1 MSKFIT
7 KNTTKD
13 TNTIADP
20 IPKVVFVVPYRNRPQ
35 HKFFFSNYLT
45 SILKGSEL
53 ENSYEIYFSHQCDA
67 RSFNRGGTKNIGF
80 LAVKQKYPNDY
91 QNMTF
96 VFNDIDTVPF
106 SNIFDYCTISGI
118 VKHFYGFK
126 YALGG
131 IVSITGKDFERIN
144 GYPNFWGWGMEDNV
158 LQKRCESAG
167 LIINREQFYPIGSP
181 DILQLFDGL
190 SRLIN
195 KKDPWRATHDNGID
209 GIQTIHKLTYEIDT
223 ESKNPVDNIHIVET
237 DKIFV
242 INIDTFMTG
251 NRFEH
256 DNYFQYDLREPPRK
270 IINPDR
276 IKTTRSSNN
285 VIDDW
290 TNIPFYPT
298 AAKKK
303 EMIQEYGKA
312 KAEEII
318 EYSYTNSVDP
328 TVAVMPPSP
337 PINHNQRQG
346 QNHNINQNQNQGRAS
361 LAQIQQYN
369 QLMQQM
375 NSNTRIIPP
384 NINKFSPA
392 YSRIIAA
399 KPRASKSAN
408 IGLGGVY

>member
-13 TNTIADP
+13 TNTNATKDS

-91 QNMTF
+91 QNITF

-167 LIINREQFYPIGSP
+167 LMINRDQFYPIGSP
-181 DILQLFDGL
+181 DILQLFDGV

-303 EMIQEYGKA
+303 EMIQEYGQA

-337 PINHNQRQG
+337 PINHNQIQG
-346 QNHNINQNQNQGRAS
+346 HNQNQGRAS

>member
-1 MSKFIT
+1 MSSKVA
-7 KNTTKD
+7 
-13 TNTIADP
+13 TIAKAV
-20 IPKVVFVVPYRNRPQ
+20 PKVIFIVPYRNRPQ

-45 SILKGSEL
+45 SVLKGSEIDL
-53 ENSYEIYFSHQCDA
+53 NYEIYFSHQCDA
-67 RSFNRGGTKNIGF
+67 RSFNRGATKNIGF
-80 LAVKQKYPNDY
+80 IAVKEKYPDDY

-96 VFNDIDTVPF
+96 VFNDIDTIPF
-106 SNIFDYCTISGI
+106 SNIFDYRTTSGT

-131 IVSITGKDFERIN
+131 IVAITGHDFELTN

-167 LIINREQFYPIGSP
+167 LTINRDQFYPIGSP
-181 DILQLFDGL
+181 DILQLFDGV

-209 GIQTIHKLTYEIDT
+209 GIQTIHKLLCSIDM
-223 ESKNPVDNIHIVET
+223 ESKNPVDNIHIVSSNS
-237 DKIFV
+237 IFI

-251 NRFEH
+251 TRFEH
-256 DNYFQYDLREPPRK
+256 DNYFQYDLREPARK
-270 IINPDR
+270 IINPDKIR
-276 IKTTRSSNN
+276 TTITSNN
-285 VIDDW
+285 VINDW
-290 TNIPFYPT
+290 SNIPFYPT

-303 EMIQEYGKA
+303 EMIQQYGKE
-312 KAEEII
+312 KADEII

-328 TVAVMPPSP
+328 TMEVMPPP
-337 PINHNQRQG
+337 RQQMQRQQVQPPSRQQMQQR
-346 QNHNINQNQNQGRAS
+346 QNPQSNNAS

-369 QLMQQM
+369 QLMQQF
-375 NSNTRIIPP
+375 NSKTRIIPP

-399 KPRASKSAN
+399 KPKATASAN
-408 IGLGGVY
+408 IRLGGVY